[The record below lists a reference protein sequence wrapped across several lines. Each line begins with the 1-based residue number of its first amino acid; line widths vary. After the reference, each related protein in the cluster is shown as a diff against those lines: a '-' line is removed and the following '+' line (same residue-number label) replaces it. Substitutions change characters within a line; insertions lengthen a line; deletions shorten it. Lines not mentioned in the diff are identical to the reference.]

1 MSAGALDPAP
11 LVVGVDGGGTKTRV
25 LLADANG
32 KSLARVEGEGSALR
46 PGEEHAAADTI
57 AALIEAALEKADRVG
72 VRPAVCVIGVAGGGQ
87 ERAAQALWSAIAS
100 KRVCDDVLVQ
110 ADATSALDDAFGDGA
125 GVLIISGT
133 GSAGFARGPNGVI
146 ERCGGWG
153 PVIGDEGSGGWLG
166 RRALGVIAAA
176 QDGREPETALLGAI
190 LTATECESPEDL
202 IQWAAHATPAKF
214 ATLVPVVAQV
224 ASTGDL
230 RANALVS
237 LCVEE
242 LVLHVRTLSRRCFG
256 DERAA
261 IPVALAGGVMARGNL
276 IRKRLEQ
283 RLKSAVPGAT
293 VRSEDVDAAR
303 GAVRRARRLLG
314 VEV

>member
-1 MSAGALDPAP
+1 MSVGALDPAP

-25 LLADANG
+25 LLADATG

-46 PGEEHAAADTI
+46 PGQENAAADTI
-57 AALIEAALEKADRVG
+57 AALIEAALLKADRVG

-87 ERAAQALWSAIAS
+87 ERAAQALWSAMAQ

-110 ADATSALDDAFGDGA
+110 ADATSALDDAFGEGP
-125 GVLIISGT
+125 GVLVISGT
-133 GSAGFARGPNGVI
+133 GSAAFARGSNGVI

-153 PVIGDEGSGGWLG
+153 PTVGDEGSGGWLG

-176 QDGREPETALLGAI
+176 HDGREPETALLGAI
-190 LTATECESPEDL
+190 LTATECESAEDL
-202 IQWAAHATPAKF
+202 IPWAANATPAKY
-214 ATLVPVVAQV
+214 ATLVPVVVQV

-242 LVLHVRTLSRRCFG
+242 LVLHVRTLARRSFG

-261 IPVALAGGVMARGNL
+261 IPVALAGGLMARGTL

-293 VRSEDVDAAR
+293 VRSDDVDAAR

>member
-25 LLADANG
+25 LLADAAG
-32 KSLARVEGEGSALR
+32 KTLARVEGEGSSLR
-46 PGEEHAAADTI
+46 AGEESSAADTI
-57 AALIEAALEKADRVG
+57 ASLIEAALLKADRVG

-87 ERAAQALWSAIAS
+87 ERAAQALWSSMAQ

-110 ADATSALDDAFGDGA
+110 ADATSALDDAFGEGA
-125 GVLIISGT
+125 GVLVVSGT
-133 GSAGFARGPNGVI
+133 GSSAFARGPNGVI
-146 ERCGGWG
+146 QRCGGWG
-153 PVIGDEGSGGWLG
+153 PMVGDEGSGGWLG
-166 RRALGVIAAA
+166 RRALSVVAAA
-176 QDGREPETALLGAI
+176 ADGREPETALLGAI
-190 LTATECESPEDL
+190 LTATECEAPEDL
-202 IQWAAHATPAKF
+202 IPWAAHATPAKF
-214 ATLVPVVAQV
+214 ATLVPVVVQV

-242 LVLHVRTLSRRCFG
+242 LVLHVRTLARNSFG

-261 IPVALAGGVMARGNL
+261 IPVALAGGLLARGSL

-283 RLKSAVPGAT
+283 RLKSAVPGAS
-293 VRSEDVDAAR
+293 VRTEEVDAAR
-303 GAVRRARRLLG
+303 GAVRRARRMLG
-314 VEV
+314 IEV